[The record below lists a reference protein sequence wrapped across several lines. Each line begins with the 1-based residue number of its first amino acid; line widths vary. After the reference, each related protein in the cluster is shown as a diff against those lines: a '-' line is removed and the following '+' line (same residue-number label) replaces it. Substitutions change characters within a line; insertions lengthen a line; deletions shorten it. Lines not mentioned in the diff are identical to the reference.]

1 MGKNFPKISHD
12 SYQNYNMAK
21 IRKHSVLYQ
30 DNLKFVL
37 YCIVLYCIVLGV
49 ALTRPLCS
57 AGVIVRSVLNF
68 VIISRNQFV
77 WKVL

>member
-49 ALTRPLCS
+49 ALTRPLYS
-57 AGVIVRSVLNF
+57 TAAGDTKTKILDQELYHQLSN
-68 VIISRNQFV
+68 S
-77 WKVL
+77 